1 MDYDLAEIAVLASA
15 MRDASG
21 RSSAIA
27 LEHLTTEDFAT
38 TERQRIFSVLS
49 KLAPAC
55 NDVDVMM
62 ELPELSDTVTF
73 ISQQYGGGNVERY
86 VDHLIEHRNVRA
98 VNRALLA
105 AQDGVLTQRSAEE
118 IASSFTAEVA
128 KAFTTRKGQVH
139 VKQAVQDAHA
149 DFLAQDAGEF
159 SAIPT
164 GFSRL
169 DSHLGGGLKNG
180 CLYVIG
186 ARPGVGKSA
195 LAIHLAMQAAKK
207 GIRSSYASLEMSASE
222 CAGRLLA
229 NASGVPRP
237 TAQGKLTAGH
247 KKRLADTA
255 SSMKAWPITFKDD
268 NQATLEAFGAF
279 LQQQRLEGDLGFAV
293 VDYLQLLS
301 SPGFDS
307 RTQEVSHISRS
318 LKAMAMEY
326 EIPILALSQL
336 NRSSARENR
345 KPSLSDLRESGS
357 IEQDAD
363 SVILLD
369 REKELNSTTDVMHIN
384 LAKNRNGDTGQSFAQ
399 FEKPLGRFSSHIEP
413 RLNDDEPVSPSELP
427 W

>member
-1 MDYDLAEIAVLASA
+1 VDYDLAEIAVLASA
-15 MRDASG
+15 MRDDTG
-21 RSSAIA
+21 RSSACA
-27 LEHLTTEDFAT
+27 LEHLTEEDFASPD
-38 TERQRIFSVLS
+38 RQRIFSVLS

-98 VNRALLA
+98 VNRALLS
-105 AQDGVLTQRSAEE
+105 AQDGVLTEKSAEE

-128 KAFTTRKGQVH
+128 KAFTSRKGQVH

-149 DFLAQDAGEF
+149 EFLAQDAGDF

-195 LAIHLAMQAAKK
+195 LAIHLAMQAARK

-229 NASGVPRP
+229 NASGVARP
-237 TAQGKLTAGH
+237 TMQGALTAQH
-247 KKRLADTA
+247 KTKLADTA

-268 NQATLEAFGAF
+268 NKATLEAFGAF

-293 VDYLQLLS
+293 IDYLQLLS
-301 SPGFDS
+301 SPGFES
-307 RTQEVSHISRS
+307 RTQEVSAISRS
-318 LKAMAMEY
+318 LKQMANQF

-336 NRSSARENR
+336 NRGSTRENR
-345 KPSLSDLRESGS
+345 KPTLSDLRESGS

-363 SVILLD
+363 CVLLLD
-369 REKELNSTTDVMHIN
+369 VEEELNSTTDVVWMN
-384 LAKNRNGDTGQSFAQ
+384 LAKNRNGETGQSFAE
-399 FEKPLGRFSSHIEP
+399 FEKPLGRFSTHVKP
-413 RLNDDEPVSPSELP
+413 RLNDDKPVSPSELP

>member
-1 MDYDLAEIAVLASA
+1 MDYDLAEIAVLSSA
-15 MRDASG
+15 MRDATG
-21 RSSAIA
+21 RSSATA
-27 LEHLTTEDFAT
+27 LEHLTEEDFAT

-62 ELPELSDTVTF
+62 ELPELSDTVTY
-73 ISQQYGGGNVERY
+73 ISSQYGGGNVERY

-105 AQDGVLTQRSAEE
+105 AQDGVLTEKSAEE
-118 IASSFTAEVA
+118 IASSFNAEVA
-128 KAFTTRKGQVH
+128 KAFTSRKGQVH

-149 DFLAQDAGEF
+149 EFLAQDAGGF

-195 LAIHLAMQAAKK
+195 LAIHLAMQAARK

-237 TAQGKLTAGH
+237 TMQGALTTQH
-247 KKRLADTA
+247 KTKLADTA

-268 NQATLEAFGAF
+268 NKATLEAFGAF
-279 LQQQRLEGDLGFAV
+279 LAQQRLEGDLGFAV

-301 SPGFDS
+301 SPGFES
-307 RTQEVSHISRS
+307 RTQEVSHISRN
-318 LKAMAMEY
+318 LKGMAMEY
-326 EIPILALSQL
+326 ESPILALSQL

-363 SVILLD
+363 SVLLLD
-369 REKELNSTTDVMHIN
+369 VDKELNSTTDVVWMN
-384 LAKNRNGDTGQSFAQ
+384 LAKNRNGETGQSFAE
-399 FEKPLGRFSSHIEP
+399 FEKPLGRFSTHIEP
-413 RLNDDEPVSPSELP
+413 RLNDDKPASPSKLP

>member
-1 MDYDLAEIAVLASA
+1 M
-15 MRDASG
+15 
-21 RSSAIA
+21 
-27 LEHLTTEDFAT
+27 T
-38 TERQRIFSVLS
+38 
-49 KLAPAC
+49 
-55 NDVDVMM
+55 
-62 ELPELSDTVTF
+62 
-73 ISQQYGGGNVERY
+73 
-86 VDHLIEHRNVRA
+86 
-98 VNRALLA
+98 
-105 AQDGVLTQRSAEE
+105 
-118 IASSFTAEVA
+118 
-128 KAFTTRKGQVH
+128 
-139 VKQAVQDAHA
+139 
-149 DFLAQDAGEF
+149 
-159 SAIPT
+159 
-164 GFSRL
+164 
-169 DSHLGGGLKNG
+169 
-180 CLYVIG
+180 
-186 ARPGVGKSA
+186 
-195 LAIHLAMQAAKK
+195 
-207 GIRSSYASLEMSASE
+207 ASE

-255 SSMKAWPITFKDD
+255 SAMKAWPITFKDD

-293 VDYLQLLS
+293 IDYLQLLS

-369 REKELNSTTDVMHIN
+369 REKELNSTTDVMHIH

>member
-1 MDYDLAEIAVLASA
+1 MDYDLAEIAVLSSA
-15 MRDASG
+15 MRDATG
-21 RSSAIA
+21 RSSATA
-27 LEHLTTEDFAT
+27 LEHLTEEDFAT

-62 ELPELSDTVTF
+62 ELPELSDTVTY
-73 ISQQYGGGNVERY
+73 ISSQYGGGNVERY

-105 AQDGVLTQRSAEE
+105 AQDGVLTEKSAEE
-118 IASSFTAEVA
+118 IASSFNAEVA
-128 KAFTTRKGQVH
+128 KAFTSRKGQVH

-149 DFLAQDAGEF
+149 EFLAQDAGGF

-195 LAIHLAMQAAKK
+195 LAIHLAMQAARK

-237 TAQGKLTAGH
+237 TMQGALTTQH
-247 KKRLADTA
+247 KTKLADTA

-268 NQATLEAFGAF
+268 NKATLEAFGAF
-279 LQQQRLEGDLGFAV
+279 LAQQRLEGDLGFAV

-301 SPGFDS
+301 SPGFES
-307 RTQEVSHISRS
+307 RTQEVSHISRN
-318 LKAMAMEY
+318 LKGMAMEY

-363 SVILLD
+363 SVLLLD
-369 REKELNSTTDVMHIN
+369 VDKELNSTTDVVWMN
-384 LAKNRNGDTGQSFAQ
+384 LAKNRNGETGQSFAE
-399 FEKPLGRFSSHIEP
+399 FEKPLGRFSTHIEP
-413 RLNDDEPVSPSELP
+413 RLNDDKPASPSKLP